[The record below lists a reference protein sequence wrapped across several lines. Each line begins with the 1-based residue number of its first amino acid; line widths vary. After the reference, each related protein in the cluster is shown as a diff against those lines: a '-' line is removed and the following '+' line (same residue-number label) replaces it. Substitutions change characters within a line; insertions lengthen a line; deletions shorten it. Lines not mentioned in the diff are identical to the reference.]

1 MSLVTRHFIVMENN
15 RPAETD
21 IEVYGNDE
29 IPEGT
34 SITFL
39 SKDEIVDDLVN
50 RVLNGEEKA
59 GIKTKTVDELNCL
72 TISLGSFIRNTYGL
86 WLIPHPYSNGR
97 NSSAENHAEKIS
109 KEIIEMIQK
118 RLA

>member
-39 SKDEIVDDLVN
+39 ERRDTRRYLDN
-50 RVLNGEEKA
+50 F
-59 GIKTKTVDELNCL
+59 
-72 TISLGSFIRNTYGL
+72 FI
-86 WLIPHPYSNGR
+86 
-97 NSSAENHAEKIS
+97 
-109 KEIIEMIQK
+109 
-118 RLA
+118 